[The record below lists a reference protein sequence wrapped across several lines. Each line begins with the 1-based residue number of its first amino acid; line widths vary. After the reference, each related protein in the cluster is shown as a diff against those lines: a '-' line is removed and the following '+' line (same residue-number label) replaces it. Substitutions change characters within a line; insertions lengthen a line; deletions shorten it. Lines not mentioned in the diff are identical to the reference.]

1 MSNTINK
8 AVKVSYEILDTPR
21 GKRIKINTEVLEAP
35 TQDGTLDWLYK
46 HIECRTVT
54 VAYLPNGVLA
64 WVSDEGLLVSG
75 NVVAKIGDCPLA
87 GSIIFSLSETD
98 DEGNTLW
105 FDTVEKLD
113 GCLDMIGKLE
123 ISGVIR

>member
-1 MSNTINK
+1 MKNVISK
-8 AVKVSYEILDTPR
+8 CVKVSYEILETPR

-35 TQDGTLDWLYK
+35 TQDGTLDFLYG
-46 HIECRTVT
+46 HIECKTVT

-75 NVVAKIGDCPLA
+75 NVVAKVGDCPLA
-87 GSIIFSLSETD
+87 GTIIFSLSETD
-98 DEGNTLW
+98 EEGNTLW

-113 GCLDMIGKLE
+113 ECLDMIGRLE
-123 ISGVIR
+123 VSGVTK